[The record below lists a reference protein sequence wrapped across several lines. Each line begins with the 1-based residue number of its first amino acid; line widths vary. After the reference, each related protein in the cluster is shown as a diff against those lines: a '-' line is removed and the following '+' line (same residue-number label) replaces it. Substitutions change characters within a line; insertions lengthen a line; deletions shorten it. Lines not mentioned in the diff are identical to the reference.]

1 MECRACLLP
10 PPALKGLSVVPELP
24 LAVNFRICA
33 LQATTV
39 TLVQHRLHSL
49 RRPVNPVLDAQLG
62 LDILFESATGV
73 AKVIFARLEALLAS
87 QREVS
92 VR

>member
-1 MECRACLLP
+1 
-10 PPALKGLSVVPELP
+10 
-24 LAVNFRICA
+24 
-33 LQATTV
+33 
-39 TLVQHRLHSL
+39 
-49 RRPVNPVLDAQLG
+49 VNPVLDAQLG

-92 VR
+92 VLWGQPPKPFLRLCKIATKT